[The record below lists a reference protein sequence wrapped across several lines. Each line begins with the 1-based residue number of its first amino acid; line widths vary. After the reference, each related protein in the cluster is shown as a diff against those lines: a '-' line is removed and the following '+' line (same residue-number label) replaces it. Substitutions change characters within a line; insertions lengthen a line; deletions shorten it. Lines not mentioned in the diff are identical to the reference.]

1 MTRVTSFVVIDQI
14 IFNETILVRVYLWK
28 LFNQVT
34 IIGGL
39 NRSVIVRGAY
49 LLCVTSVLT
58 ALLISSAVL

>member
-1 MTRVTSFVVIDQI
+1 MNPVHYLIATTGLFGFSLTLLG
-14 IFNETILVRVYLWK
+14 IF
-28 LFNQVT
+28 
-34 IIGGL
+34 GGL